1 MTQVAATAS
10 EPMQG
15 TAAPV
20 TRQIRVRV
28 ERDAVLD
35 FQRATHVPA
44 NETQVPLTFSL
55 CFLALPEVRN
65 LIETMIGGKGFV
77 PVHEGQSF
85 NMMRS
90 LKIAADYDLSLALSR
105 SEKPPRLTIRA
116 LIATQEGLPCVE
128 IETILRIIAA
138 P

>member
-10 EPMQG
+10 EPTKG

-35 FQRATHVPA
+35 FQRATQVPA
-44 NETQVPLTFSL
+44 DETQVPLTFSL
-55 CFLALPEVRN
+55 CFLALPEIRS

-85 NMMRS
+85 NVMQS
-90 LKIAADYDLSLALSR
+90 LKIAADYDLSVSFSR
-105 SEKPPRLTIRA
+105 SEKPPRLTLRA
-116 LIATQEGLPCVE
+116 LIATPQGAPCVE
-128 IETILRIIAA
+128 IETILRIVET